1 MNLLFKAVPMLLSFS
16 LALSAHADPVPRSY
30 AVMSLVGNEI
40 SLVAFKPETG
50 SRLADDNRNVQPVK
64 DAVFD
69 TAAIQAA
76 NNMIKQVEPGAQT
89 VLMLTQDQGLY
100 KAQNDMFDAAGANKD
115 NRDFLLSLL
124 KNRPVTHLVLITKHR
139 GEAQFKLVE
148 SYVGKG
154 RVEGLGFYIDDT
166 LTTINQKT
174 LNSSRGVLAPF
185 VYVKL
190 RLIDAKTLEVL
201 AEKYVKES
209 TVVGNASAT
218 ANGQQTWNILT
229 GAEKISYI
237 EHLLGSAMAETVP
250 RLLAK

>member
-1 MNLLFKAVPMLLSFS
+1 MNFLSKAALVLLSCS
-16 LALSAHADPVPRSY
+16 LTLSAYADPAPRSY
-30 AVMSLVGNEI
+30 AVMSLIGDEI

-76 NNMIKQVEPGAQT
+76 NGMIKKVEPGAQT

-100 KAQNDMFDAAGANKD
+100 KAQNDMFDAAGSNKD
-115 NRDFLLSLL
+115 NRAFLLSLL

-148 SYVGKG
+148 SYIGKG
-154 RVEGLGFYIDDT
+154 RVGGLGFYIDDS
-166 LTTINQKT
+166 LVTINQKT

-185 VYVKL
+185 AYVKL
-190 RLIDAKTLEVL
+190 RLIDAKTLEVI
-201 AEKYVKES
+201 AEDHVKES
-209 TVVGNASAT
+209 TVVGNSSAT

-229 GAEKISYI
+229 GPEKIRYL
-237 EHLLGSAMAETVP
+237 EDLLGDAMTEGVP

>member
-1 MNLLFKAVPMLLSFS
+1 MKLSVKGLLLSSLF
-16 LALSAHADPVPRSY
+16 LALSAHAETVPRSY
-30 AVMSLVGNEI
+30 AVLSLVGDAI

-50 SRLADDNRNVQPVK
+50 SRIADDTRNVQPVK

-100 KAQNDMFDAAGANKD
+100 KAQNDMFDSAGANKD

-139 GEAQFKLVE
+139 GEAQLKLAD

-154 RVEGLGFYIDDT
+154 RIEGLGFYIDDT
-166 LTTINQKT
+166 LSTMNQKT
-174 LNSSRGVLAPF
+174 LNSSRGILAPF
-185 VYVKL
+185 AYVKL

-209 TVVGNASAT
+209 IVVGNSSAT
-218 ANGQQTWNILT
+218 ANGQQTWNILSGT
-229 GAEKISYI
+229 EKNQV
-237 EHLLGSAMAETVP
+237 HRTTAG
-250 RLLAK
+250 